1 MTLEDLKMSMLN
13 IVTAT
18 IESKADKYKKMYA
31 ELLLMQINNERT
43 YDIQV
48 KLHLACNDLIV
59 LHKTLTIINNMKF
72 KIAEDEPLSIYGTY
86 CDRITMAV
94 SKDELNKQ
102 DINRLTFVS
111 MFELFMAFQNMFAE
125 GNGLTANAVYAV
137 QCLSIIYNLK
147 TMLDD
152 SIMDVV
158 SSSRPVTAFLRSI
171 KKILTNNNVIYLATD
186 EQIADRQNKVLTDS
200 IYGKVIDT
208 IIVDDYKGIV
218 LDLNVLFRYSITP
231 VVKHNIM
238 SLFFDGNNR
247 IHDIENVPSKVCSA
261 TLAKHIMAEA
271 KVKKEKFDETK
282 LINEANEIVEMIR
295 SASPQL

>member
-43 YDIQV
+43 YDIQT

-125 GNGLTANAVYAV
+125 GNGLTANAAYAV
-137 QCLSIIYNLK
+137 QCLSIIYNPK

-158 SSSRPVTAFLRSI
+158 SSSRPVTAFLTAVGNEKLVIFSFR
-171 KKILTNNNVIYLATD
+171 KKSSTY
-186 EQIADRQNKVLTDS
+186 R
-200 IYGKVIDT
+200 G
-208 IIVDDYKGIV
+208 G
-218 LDLNVLFRYSITP
+218 
-231 VVKHNIM
+231 
-238 SLFFDGNNR
+238 G
-247 IHDIENVPSKVCSA
+247 
-261 TLAKHIMAEA
+261 
-271 KVKKEKFDETK
+271 
-282 LINEANEIVEMIR
+282 
-295 SASPQL
+295 